1 MTSANILPVFYYSA
15 LGDSCLRACP
25 HADFFIFKG
34 YDKQTDDDGEGDA
47 PVCGHHHACVRL
59 CSLADGEEEK
69 VNGCHAE
76 LIPYHSHLALILIL
90 RVLFFVAHGS
100 HGSHGF
106 SHAERVFFSHGFHR

>member
-1 MTSANILPVFYYSA
+1 M
-15 LGDSCLRACP
+15 RACP

-47 PVCGHHHACVRL
+47 PVCGHHHAGVRL

-90 RVLFFVAHGS
+90 REHYLCGTRIARMTRILPCGACGV
-100 HGSHGF
+100 
-106 SHAERVFFSHGFHR
+106 SHAEGKRIRAVQLICPWMDCAPLL